1 MMKDIA
7 IYGAGGFGKEIAC
20 MINRLNEIEPT
31 WNLIGFFDDNE
42 ALRGQSISHFA
53 LCLGGIEELNGYTH
67 ELAVVM
73 AIGNPLV
80 AKTIVERIINPNIY
94 FPNLISPSFYC
105 ADKDTFSMGKG
116 NIIIGRSAVSCNV
129 SLGDFN
135 VFNGEVIIG
144 HDVHVGSFNYFMP
157 TVRVSG
163 EVKIGYCNFFG
174 IGSIIIQQLVIG
186 NYTRIAAGAV
196 LMRKPKDGGLYIGN
210 PAKIFKY

>member
-1 MMKDIA
+1 MKDIA

-53 LCLGGIEELNGYTH
+53 LCLGGIEELNGYSQ

-73 AIGNPLV
+73 AIGNPFV
-80 AKTIVERIINPNIY
+80 AKTIVEKIINPYIY
-94 FPNLISPSFYC
+94 FPNLISPSFVC

-116 NIIIGRSAVSCNV
+116 NVIIGRSAATFNV
-129 SLGDFN
+129 TLGDFN
-135 VFNGEVIIG
+135 VFNGEVVLG
-144 HDVHVGSFNYFMP
+144 HDVRVGSFNFFMP

-163 EVKIGYCNFFG
+163 EVKIGDCNFFG
-174 IGSIIIQQLVIG
+174 IGSIIIQQIKIG
-186 NYTRIAAGAV
+186 NNTRIAAGAV
-196 LMRKPKDGGLYIGN
+196 LMTKPKDGGLYIGN
-210 PAKIFKY
+210 PAKLFKYI